1 MLKAQI
7 STRKEILF
15 RTECNKNAINIVLQY
30 IERTKKISKLK
41 PQEIILKKDNNIMSS
56 LFILCY
62 WLFTFKF

>member
-7 STRKEILF
+7 STRNEILF
-15 RTECNKNAINIVLQY
+15 RTERNKNAINI
-30 IERTKKISKLK
+30 ECMKKISELK
-41 PQEIILKKDNNIMSS
+41 PQEIILKKDNNIMST